1 MIEPI
6 YDYSSYTGKVLR
18 KTPCKD
24 WYGDDTFKYVIEFST
39 EDVMP
44 LIRNQADDF
53 EVDDIVIIEAAL
65 RNGRILDVWSITKVN
80 PQKIRSLKLR
90 EILG

>member
-6 YDYSSYTGKVLR
+6 YDYSSYTGKVIR

-24 WYGDDTFKYVIEFST
+24 WCGENTFEYVIEFST
-39 EDVMP
+39 EDVIP
-44 LIRNQADDF
+44 LLRKGDTF
-53 EVDDIVIIEAAL
+53 ELNDIVIIEAAI
-65 RNGRILDVWSITKVN
+65 RNGRILDVWSITKAD
-80 PQKIRSLKLR
+80 PQEIRSLKLK